1 MKNGASKLKVF
12 RTSTSPYFPADFN
25 AREKTTLE
33 SLGVE
38 MVSHFP
44 CDILIT
50 NTHTDFS
57 KISVDHL
64 HSLKLILHPNSGYDN
79 YSKDVVES
87 LKCDVVVGSSIRYEA
102 VSEYILSALFNH
114 VVSIPHQPIWEKAR
128 TFKRPLLSELKIT
141 ILGAGH
147 IGMHLK
153 KSLEALNVKPV
164 MIDPFKNLHGD
175 FSESDVVILACGL
188 NFSNAHMINAEF
200 LNKCSDRL
208 LLINAAR
215 GELVKTDDLVEFLK
229 THPEAFAVLDV
240 FEQEPNDFVSFKGLK
255 NIKTTS
261 HIAGVF
267 NSIDQSTINFE
278 KRVIEDFLKL
288 SASDFKNKYDNQI
301 LSSRVHAQGLL

>member
-12 RTSTSPYFPADFN
+12 RTSTSPYFPVDFN
-25 AREKTTLE
+25 TREKATLE

-38 MVSHFP
+38 MVNQFP

-57 KISVDHL
+57 TIGQDHL

-79 YSKDVVES
+79 YTKAVVDS
-87 LKCDVVVGSSIRYEA
+87 LTCDVVVGSSIRYEA

-114 VVSIPHQPIWEKAR
+114 VVPIPHHPTWEKAR
-128 TFKRPLLSELKIT
+128 SFKRPLLSELKIT
-141 ILGAGH
+141 IFGAGH

-153 KSLEALNVKPV
+153 KSLEALNVKPL
-164 MIDPFKNLHGD
+164 MIDPFKNLNGD
-175 FSESDVVILACGL
+175 FSKSDVVILACGL

-200 LNKCSDRL
+200 LNKCSEGL

-215 GELVKTDDLVEFLK
+215 GELVKTEELVAFLK
-229 THPEAFAVLDV
+229 THKEAFAVLDV
-240 FEQEPNDFVSFKGLK
+240 FEKEPNDFVLFKDLK

-267 NSIDQSTINFE
+267 NSIDQSTLNFE

-288 SASDFKNKYDNQI
+288 STTEFKTKYDNQI